1 MTITVETM
9 RPKLLELDHA
19 RSVLE
24 DTEPVKAHPFTV
36 GSAVK
41 FRAESG
47 WNHGVKAKTGTEAVA
62 VFATLGRGRFAQEF
76 ALTKDCLQ
84 ETCLMFGFPR
94 AYTDS
99 CPAELL
105 VPTLN
110 YWFREGLLGQARKK
124 TDFQFLVKN
133 EVATAFTRQSLIPFS
148 NLALIDEAVDAILG
162 RYGNVEI
169 LVDYK
174 FHHTLRQ
181 TAIRLIVP
189 DATRLMRDT
198 GTPQDTWSLG
208 VQIRNSLAGVTQ
220 TSIEGYLFRWKCT
233 NGQIDARATS
243 GTWTR
248 RPTATEA
255 EVYDWA
261 RHAVDDALGGLED
274 ALDAVQALTGL
285 HIDGSLADTLRDV
298 FEHYR
303 IPLNQRI
310 KITQLLGEHDGE
322 ITMYV
327 IMNAITQV
335 ANEQGLEATTVDNLM
350 RVGGDMPYSA
360 DKRCGACR
368 RMLHEH

>member
-1 MTITVETM
+1 MTITVDTM
-9 RPKLLELDHA
+9 RSQLLTMDHA
-19 RSVLE
+19 RDILAK
-24 DTEPVKAHPFTV
+24 TEPMKAHPFTV
-36 GSAVK
+36 GDAVK
-41 FRAESG
+41 FRAETG
-47 WNHGVKAKTGTEAVA
+47 WNHGIKAKTGTEPVA

-84 ETCLMFGFPR
+84 EACLLFGFPR

-105 VPTLN
+105 VPSLN
-110 YWFREGLLGQARKK
+110 FWFREGLLGQARKK
-124 TDFQFLVKN
+124 TDFQFLASN
-133 EVATAFTRQSLIPFS
+133 DVATAFTRQSLIPFS
-148 NLALIDEAVDAILG
+148 NLALVDQATEAIHAK
-162 RYGNVEI
+162 YGAVEI

-174 FHHTLRQ
+174 LHHTLRQ

-189 DATRLMRDT
+189 SGYRVLHDT
-198 GTPQDTWSLG
+198 GTSNDVWSMG
-208 VQIRNSLAGVTQ
+208 IQIRNSLAGVTQ
-220 TSIEGYLFRWKCT
+220 TAIEGYLFRWVCT
-233 NGQIDARATS
+233 NGQIDAQANS

-248 RPTATEA
+248 RPTSTED
-255 EVYDWA
+255 EVYTWA
-261 RHAVDDALGGLED
+261 RHAVDEVLGGLED
-274 ALDAVQALTGL
+274 SLNAVQALTGL
-285 HIDGSLADTLRDV
+285 HIDGSLSDTLRDV

-303 IPLNQRI
+303 IPINQRT
-310 KITQLLGEHDGE
+310 KIINLLAEYDGE
-322 ITMYV
+322 VTMYV

>member
-1 MTITVETM
+1 LTITVEAM
-9 RPKLLELDHA
+9 RPKLLTLEHA
-19 RSVLE
+19 RVVLD

-36 GSAVK
+36 GDAVK

-47 WNHGVKAKTGTEAVA
+47 WNHGIKAKTGTEPVA

-84 ETCLMFGFPR
+84 EACLLFGFPR

-105 VPTLN
+105 VPAMN
-110 YWFREGLLGQARKK
+110 HWYREGLLGQPRKK
-124 TDFQFLVKN
+124 TDFQFLAKDN
-133 EVATAFTRQSLIPFS
+133 VATAFTRQSLIPFS
-148 NLALIDEAVDAILG
+148 NIALIDEAVDAITG

-181 TAIRLIVP
+181 TAIRLIIP
-189 DATRLMRDT
+189 DATKLMRDT
-198 GTPQDTWSLG
+198 GTPDDTWSLG

-220 TSIEGYLFRWKCT
+220 TSIEGYLFRWVCT
-233 NGQIDARATS
+233 NGQIDTQASS
-243 GTWTR
+243 GAWTR
-248 RPTATEA
+248 RPTATED
-255 EVYDWA
+255 EVYAWA
-261 RHAVDDALGGLED
+261 RHAVDEALGGLEHS
-274 ALDAVQALTGL
+274 LDAVQALTGL
-285 HIDGSLADTLRDV
+285 HIDGSLSDTLRDV

-303 IPLNQRI
+303 IPINQRT
-310 KITQLLGEHDGE
+310 KIINLLAEYDGE
-322 ITMYV
+322 VTMYV